1 MIFFLLDVIHATKDV
16 SESLRNIRKLLRTGG
31 NFEIMEQIQKN
42 RIISFIFGITQ
53 GFWGFQDFRTDHC
66 ILTAPA
72 WTESLKQSGFG
83 KVELFPSFN
92 GRHGLISSLALESH
106 TMLHAARKS
115 SNTAWIIFSQP
126 DCKLSNFLS
135 KKLETSDRCV
145 IHIESD
151 NKFQEISPSHFK
163 LRGYCKLDFEKL
175 MIHLK
180 AKNITVEGIIYLW
193 GLDKNRTQQKEIL
206 QPYFYI
212 SQTLF
217 SLKQKIMPKLCAI
230 TEGVAPVGE
239 SDLSHVY
246 PSTLWGF
253 TKSFRNENL
262 DINCRCISVQNDDQ
276 SLSEMEMSEVFHEIW
291 SQDKESQVAYYNGN
305 RYVARFQS
313 LKVTHQELSLPS
325 GTNRFELVLPE
336 TKSIEDLQFGPL
348 EPFILGEGEIEIQVK
363 TSALNFR
370 DVFNVLKPTEQFKD
384 SNAVGFDFAGVIKRV
399 GPKVSMWSVGDHVF
413 GLNVNGGALPSHIKL
428 NENDVIPKPM
438 EMTFCDACTLPAVV
452 ATSYHCLIDVAK
464 ITEND
469 RVLIH
474 TASGGVGL
482 SAIEICKSKGATIFA
497 TAGNKR
503 KRNYLKSLGIKH
515 VFNSR
520 NTEYGHEIL
529 EVTNG
534 QGVNVVVNSLTSEGF
549 KEATLKACAK
559 GARFVEMSKLSIW
572 QPEEVQQLR
581 PDVQYTIVDVSSMNA
596 TELRRLMTIVQELVD
611 AKIVSP
617 ISYVR
622 YDGLYVR
629 EALKY
634 LQKAKHIGKVVIQ
647 MPEIRQQA
655 GTSEVYISM
664 FNENAT
670 YLITGGLGGIG
681 FEVAKWM
688 VRKGAK
694 NILLGSR
701 KEPSKSIQAVID
713 ELNSKGA
720 NLIPVRLDVG
730 DYDQCKELIQKITDP
745 TGLNLNKL
753 RGIMHCAG
761 TLNDALIVNQDWEK
775 LSSTFNSKIKGTL
788 NLHELTL
795 GYPLECFVLFSSIV
809 ALYGSPGQANH
820 AAGNCFEDAF
830 AHYRHSV
837 GLCATTVNWGKLE

>member
-1 MIFFLLDVIHATKDV
+1 M
-16 SESLRNIRKLLRTGG
+16 RTGG

-72 WTESLKQSGFG
+72 WTESLEQSGFG
-83 KVELFPSFN
+83 KVVVFPSFN
-92 GRHGLISSLALESH
+92 GRHGLISSFASETDTKLH
-106 TMLHAARKS
+106 TTEKS
-115 SNTAWIIFSQP
+115 ANTAWIIFSQP
-126 DCKLSNFLS
+126 DCKLYNFLS
-135 KKLETSDRCV
+135 KKLETSERCV
-145 IHIESD
+145 IHICESD
-151 NKFQEISPSHFK
+151 ESFQEISPSQFK
-163 LRGYCKLDFEKL
+163 LRGYCKSDFEKL
-175 MIHLK
+175 MTVLK
-180 AKNITVEGIIYLW
+180 AKNITVEGIVYLW
-193 GLDKNRTQQKEIL
+193 GLDKNRRHQEDIL

-230 TEGVAPVGE
+230 TEGVAPVGDC
-239 SDLSHVY
+239 DLSHVH

-253 TKSFRNENL
+253 TKSFRNENS
-262 DINCRCISVQNDDQ
+262 DVNCRCISVQNDDQ
-276 SLSEMEMSEVFHEIW
+276 SLSEMEMNEVFHEIW
-291 SQDKESQVAYYNGN
+291 SQDKESQVSYYNGH

-313 LKVTHQELSLPS
+313 LKIAHQELTLPP
-325 GTNRFELVLPE
+325 GTNRFQLVLPE
-336 TKSIEDLQFGPL
+336 TKSIEDLQFGSL

-363 TSALNFR
+363 TSALNFK
-370 DVFNVLKPTEQFKD
+370 DVFNVLKPTEEFKD

-399 GPKVSMWSVGDHVF
+399 GSLVSMWSVGDSVF
-413 GLNVNGGALPSHIKL
+413 GLNVNGDALPSHIKL
-428 NENDVIPKPM
+428 NENDVIPKPKD
-438 EMTFCDACTLPAVV
+438 MTFCDACTLPAVV
-452 ATSYHCLIDVAK
+452 ATTYHCLIDVAK
-464 ITEND
+464 ITGND

-503 KRNYLKSLGIKH
+503 KRNYLRSLGIQH
-515 VFNSR
+515 IFNSR
-520 NTEYGHEIL
+520 STDYGKQIL

-534 QGVNVVVNSLTSEGF
+534 QGVTVVLNSLTSEGF

-581 PDVQYTIVDVSSMNA
+581 PDVQYTIVDVSAMTR
-596 TELRRLMTIVQELVD
+596 TELRRLMTIVKELID
-611 AKIVSP
+611 TKIVNP

-622 YDGLYVR
+622 YDGLHIR
-629 EALKY
+629 EALQY

-647 MPEIRQQA
+647 MPEVRQQG

-688 VRKGAK
+688 VKKGAK

-701 KEPSKSIQAVID
+701 KEPRKSTQAAID
-713 ELNSKGA
+713 ELNFKGA

-730 DYDQCKELIQKITDP
+730 DYDETKKLIQSITDP
-745 TGLNLNKL
+745 TGLNLPKL

-761 TLNDALIVNQDWEK
+761 TINDALITNQDWEK
-775 LSSTFNSKIKGTL
+775 LSSTFNAKVKGTM

-809 ALYGSPGQANH
+809 ALYGSPGQSNH
-820 AAGNCFEDAF
+820 AAGNCFEDTF
-830 AHYRHSV
+830 AHFRNSV
-837 GLCATTVNWGKLE
+837 GLPATTVNWGKLGWTKSINFIL